1 MYHFNQHLH
10 FVGIGGVGMAGIAEV
25 LLNLGYIVSGS
36 DLKDDTPLI
45 QHLVQLGA
53 KVTFGHR
60 AENVDE
66 SVTVVVV
73 SSAVRP
79 DNPELVAAHERGLP
93 VIPRAEMLSELM
105 RMKYGI
111 AVAGSHGKTSTTSMI
126 GKILS
131 HVGLDPTVILGGRVL
146 STDSGARLGM
156 GQYLVAEADESDG
169 TFCLLRPV
177 IASVSNID
185 CEHIGHYGSF
195 GALEQ
200 AFAQFMGSIPFY
212 GLVVACFDDPV
223 VARIARGLRR
233 RVVSYG
239 VHGEHEIAARDIA
252 ISGVE
257 STFRLIARGIDQ
269 GEFRLPMPGQHFVSN
284 ALAAIAVATEVGVTI
299 DECRDALEVFPGV
312 ARRIELLGTRKGISV
327 IDDYG
332 HHPTEIKATLRAV
345 RAGFFETDANGK
357 LEGRLVVVFQPHR
370 YSRTRELF
378 SDFVQSFSDAD
389 DVLVSA
395 IYGAG
400 EEMDPSVSGEH
411 LARSIQHPSVTY
423 LGQVEEAVSLLAKRL
438 HYGDL
443 VIFLGAGSVTKT
455 AHEFFKYLESN

>member
-25 LLNLGYIVSGS
+25 LLNLGYTVSGS
-36 DLKDDTPLI
+36 DLKDSPLI

-53 KVTFGHR
+53 KVSLGHVP
-60 AENVDE
+60 ENVDD

-79 DNPELVAAHERGLP
+79 DNPELVAAHERNLP

-131 HVGLDPTVILGGRVL
+131 YVGLDPTVILGGRVL

-177 IASVSNID
+177 IATVSNID
-185 CEHIGHYGSF
+185 YEHLEHYGSF

-200 AFAQFMGSIPFY
+200 SFVQFMGAIPFY

-239 VHGEHEIAARDIA
+239 LHGEHEFAARDIS

-257 STFRLIARGIDQ
+257 STFQLISRGVDQ
-269 GEFRLPMPGQHFVSN
+269 GYFCLPMPGQHFVSN

-299 DECRDALEVFPGV
+299 DECRDALAAFPGV
-312 ARRIELLGTRKGISV
+312 ARRTELLGRCKGISV

-345 RAGFFETDANGK
+345 RAGFIEAGAQR
-357 LEGRLVVVFQPHR
+357 RLVVVFQPHR

-378 SDFVQSFSDAD
+378 SDFVQSFTEAD
-389 DVLVSA
+389 QVLVST

-400 EEMDPSVSGEH
+400 EEVDPGVSGEY
-411 LARSIQHPSVTY
+411 LARSIQHPGVKY
-423 LGQVEEAVSLLAKRL
+423 IGKIEEAVPLLAKTL
-438 HYGDL
+438 QSGD
-443 VIFLGAGSVTKT
+443 VVVFLGAGSVTKV
-455 AHEFFKYLESN
+455 AHVFFKYLESNE